1 MTSPASAA
9 QPRALIVGYGD
20 LGQALGR
27 LLAEDGLQVWGL
39 RRSGCSPTP
48 GVTVLAG
55 DVADPGSLAPLRA
68 LAPQVLVYCVAAG
81 EQSDAAY
88 RSCYVDGLRHVLA
101 ALAGLPDLRH
111 VFFVSSTRVYGQPGT
126 ALLSEADPAMPADFG
141 GHRLLQGER
150 LLEDLPCGHTALR
163 LSGIY
168 GPGRNRL
175 LAMAADPRQW
185 PAQNPWS
192 NRIHRDDA
200 AAFTTF
206 LIRKVLAGASV
217 DDCYIVSDSH
227 PAPQHEVLRWLAGQL
242 GHAVPAQP
250 APAPAG
256 GKRLS
261 NARLLASGFR
271 LRYPDYRAGYG
282 ALLA

>member
-1 MTSPASAA
+1 M
-9 QPRALIVGYGD
+9 
-20 LGQALGR
+20 
-27 LLAEDGLQVWGL
+27 
-39 RRSGCSPTP
+39 
-48 GVTVLAG
+48 LAG
-55 DVADPGSLAPLRA
+55 DVTDSSSLARLRA
-68 LAPQVLVYCVAAG
+68 IDPQVLVYCVAAG
-81 EQSDAAY
+81 AQTDDAY
-88 RSCYVDGLRHVLA
+88 RACYVDGLRHVLD
-101 ALAGLPDLRH
+101 ALEGAPGLRH
-111 VFFVSSTRVYGQPGT
+111 VYYVSSTRVYGQSGS
-126 ALLSEADPAMPADFG
+126 ALLSEADPPMPADFG
-141 GHRLLQGER
+141 GRRLLQGER

-163 LSGIY
+163 LSGMY

-175 LAMAADPRQW
+175 LVMAADPRQW
-185 PAQNPWS
+185 PAQNAWS

-200 AAFTTF
+200 AAFIAF
-206 LIRKVLAGASV
+206 LIRKVLAGESV

-242 GHAVPAQP
+242 GHAVPALP

-261 NARLLASGFR
+261 NTRLLASGFR